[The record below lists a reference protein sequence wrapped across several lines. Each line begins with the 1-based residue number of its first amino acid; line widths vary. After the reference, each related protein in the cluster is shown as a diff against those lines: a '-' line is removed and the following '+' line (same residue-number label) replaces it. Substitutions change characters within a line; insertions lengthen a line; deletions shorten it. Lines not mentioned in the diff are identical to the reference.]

1 MFDESIRGA
10 DDLAPEHILALA
22 DAYSKVL
29 DALGHSPAPYPDISE
44 RCGVNNRGGTKY
56 DCLNHAYWM
65 CGRIKRFV
73 EANRKAKAL
82 RWIGTVQGFLIMGG
96 VFSIEEIM
104 KQDATAPDARTIAG
118 YLRR

>member
-29 DALGHSPAPYPDISE
+29 DAMGHSPAPYPDITE
-44 RCGVNNRGGTKY
+44 RCGGKIRGGAKY

-73 EANRKAKAL
+73 EANRRAKAL
-82 RWIGTVQGFLIMGG
+82 RWIGTVQGFLIMAG

-104 KQDATAPDARTIAG
+104 RQDAQAPDARTIAS